1 VALQRQM
8 QEALATHGSSRE
20 VCERAL
26 LSLAALAG
34 FSEEDMMQDVGWR
47 AMRLGRRIERMQFIA
62 QMLSRHLDSSESTR
76 PAAVEWLL
84 DVCDSTPIY
93 HARFLGAP
101 RLSSMLRLLLEDDGH
116 PMSLEFLRRFIAR
129 DLVDLATAL
138 GGEIEP
144 GMPVVPPLPER
155 AERLDES
162 GAAGDALRSGLA
174 QQLAALAA
182 ASGDLSDRLSHRYF
196 TLIEFDAHALAI

>member
-1 VALQRQM
+1 M

-62 QMLSRHLDSSESTR
+62 QMLARHLGSAEATR

-101 RLSSMLRLLLEDDGH
+101 RLASMLTLLVEDEGH
-116 PMSLEFLRRFIAR
+116 PMALEFLRRFIDR
-129 DLVDLATAL
+129 DLIDLASAL
-138 GGEIEP
+138 GGEAEA
-144 GMPVVPPLPER
+144 GMPAVPLLPAR
-155 AERLDES
+155 DADRLDEPD
-162 GAAGDALRSGLA
+162 AAGDALRAALA
-174 QQLAALAA
+174 QQLGALAA

-196 TLIEFDAHALAI
+196 TLIELDAHALAT